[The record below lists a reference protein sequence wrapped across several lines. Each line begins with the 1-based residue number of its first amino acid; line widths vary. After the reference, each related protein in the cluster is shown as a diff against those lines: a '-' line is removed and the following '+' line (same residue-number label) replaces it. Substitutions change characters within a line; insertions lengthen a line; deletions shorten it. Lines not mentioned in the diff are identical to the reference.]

1 MRSEQPPLANVG
13 ELLETMT
20 VRLQMQRQGLTNPRK
35 SVCAATELLVER
47 LANVSTTEFVE
58 VRSYPG
64 VVARYVRL
72 ITGEVLAEI
81 PEHDA

>member
-1 MRSEQPPLANVG
+1 MQSEQPPLANVG

-47 LANVSTTEFVE
+47 LANVSPTELVE
-58 VRSYPG
+58 VRSYPS
-64 VVARYVRL
+64 VVARYVRV

>member
-1 MRSEQPPLANVG
+1 MQSERPPLANVG

-47 LANVSTTEFVE
+47 LANVSPTELVE
-58 VRSYPG
+58 IRSYPG
-64 VVARYVRL
+64 VVARYVRFT
-72 ITGEVLAEI
+72 TGEVLAEI
-81 PEHDA
+81 PENDA

>member
-1 MRSEQPPLANVG
+1 
-13 ELLETMT
+13 MT
-20 VRLQMQRQGLTNPRK
+20 VRLQMQRQGLTYPRK

-47 LANVSTTEFVE
+47 LANVSSTEFVE
-58 VRSYPG
+58 IRSYPG
-64 VVARYVRL
+64 VVACYVRS

>member
-1 MRSEQPPLANVG
+1 MQHEQPPLANAG

-35 SVCAATELLVER
+35 SVCVAMELLVER
-47 LANVSTTEFVE
+47 LANVSPTEHVE
-58 VRSYPG
+58 VHSFPC
-64 VVARYVRL
+64 VLARYLRVT
-72 ITGEVLAEI
+72 TGEVLAEI